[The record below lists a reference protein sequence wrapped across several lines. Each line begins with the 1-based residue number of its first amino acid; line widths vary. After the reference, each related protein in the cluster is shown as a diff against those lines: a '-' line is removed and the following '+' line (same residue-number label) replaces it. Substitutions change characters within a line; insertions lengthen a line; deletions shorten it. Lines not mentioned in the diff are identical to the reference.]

1 MIKRLLQLRAVGA
14 KSLQEQRNALVEEMK
29 TLSEKPEAEKR
40 AFTQEEDTKF
50 SDLEKQIQDLD
61 KTIEKIEKARAAA
74 VVVVEPEPEKKA
86 QEDKEELEKRAF
98 AAYVRG
104 IVLEERAANLTKS
117 DNGAVIPSSIANKII
132 QKVHDISPIY
142 SMATRYNLGGTLSI
156 PYYDEDNGDIEM
168 GYRDEF
174 VELTS
179 SSGSFKS
186 IELSG
191 FLAGTLSLISKSL
204 INNSQF
210 DIVSFVVNKMAEN
223 IAKWIE
229 KELLVG
235 TATKIKGLS
244 ESKQTVTAADKK
256 AVTVD
261 ELIDLQETVPDILQA
276 GAIWIMN
283 KATRTSIRKLKDKDG
298 NYLLNRDVSARWGY
312 TLLGKDVY
320 TSKNMAKLGEAT
332 KTIIYYGDMSG
343 LAVKV
348 SEDISIEVL
357 REKYATQHAVGVVGW
372 LEMDAKVENE
382 QKIAKLKTPA

>member
-1 MIKRLLQLRAVGA
+1 MIKRVLQLRAVGA
-14 KSLQEQRNALVEEMK
+14 KSLQEQRNMLVEEIK
-29 TLSEKPEAEKR
+29 TLSEKIEAEKR

-74 VVVVEPEPEKKA
+74 VVVVEPKPEKKA